1 MDVDEQVLDAPREV
15 LCRECRSRERGMDE
29 PRAASPRE
37 GQDVRVHV
45 ARVYSNDMDAA
56 PHECGGP
63 PRPGLRRTLEPF
75 HRGARGRPYRAM
87 ASSILA

>member
-29 PRAASPRE
+29 PRAAWPRE

-45 ARVYSNDMDAA
+45 ARGCA
-56 PHECGGP
+56 E
-63 PRPGLRRTLEPF
+63 L
-75 HRGARGRPYRAM
+75 
-87 ASSILA
+87 